1 MNKKTHKK
9 YVALLTLLA
18 MVICTMFCTNT
29 AKADTDLP
37 WDESEIAETSTC
49 VVNGVERI
57 LIILSNNDMY
67 LKVGND
73 NPIYV
78 TNSPNH
84 YKLDKYGTLWQTDSD
99 NIVYWKSYDFGEI
112 DESYGVVAINGS
124 GNLFS
129 MGKVESLIFDTN
141 GQFVIGFKL
150 ASGDSYYTYT
160 PDEIQSIV
168 ASDFSHYPALRLIS
182 SSGST
187 TPTPTP
193 TNSASTLTP
202 TPTPSNIP
210 TPTPTVP
217 AATPNVP
224 TPPAPTVSPV
234 VTPPTTSTPA
244 VTPKTTVTPKVSV
257 KKKAGYNCLSLGSK
271 ITSKYKLTKGKLT
284 WKGSSKSKKYSGIK
298 SAAFIKKSGNLVFM
312 TKKGKVYTLSPKGK
326 KKCIV
331 KKKAKKLILKNKFA
345 VKVKVGK
352 KFINIANK

>member
-18 MVICTMFCTNT
+18 MVVCTMFCTNT
-29 AKADTDLP
+29 VKADTDLP
-37 WDESEIAETSTC
+37 WDESEVVETSTC
-49 VVNGVERI
+49 VVNGVERS
-57 LIILSNNDMY
+57 LTVLKNTFVY
-67 LKVGND
+67 LKIGDASPKLVYLDAISIKFDQYGTIWAIDSDTSIRWWNYDLAPNDTSFKAILNPTAD
-73 NPIYV
+73 NP
-78 TNSPNH
+78 N
-84 YKLDKYGTLWQTDSD
+84 G
-99 NIVYWKSYDFGEI
+99 FI
-112 DESYGVVAINGS
+112 DD
-124 GNLFS
+124 
-129 MGKVESLIFDTN
+129 VESFILDEN
-141 GQFVIGFKL
+141 NQFVVGYKTL
-150 ASGDSYYTYT
+150 SGQTYPILT
-160 PDEIQSIV
+160 LDEMKEILK
-168 ASDFSHYPALRLIS
+168 DS
-182 SSGST
+182 SS
-187 TPTPTP
+187 
-193 TNSASTLTP
+193 TP

-224 TPPAPTVSPV
+224 TPSVPTVSPV
-234 VTPPTTSTPA
+234 ATPPTTSTPA

-298 SAAFIKKSGNLVFM
+298 SAAFIKKSGNLVFL

>member
-1 MNKKTHKK
+1 MNKKTQKK

-18 MVICTMFCTNT
+18 MVVCTMFCTNT
-29 AKADTDLP
+29 AKADTNLP
-37 WDESEIAETSTC
+37 WDESEVVETSTC
-49 VVNGVERI
+49 IVNGVERN
-57 LIILSNNDMY
+57 LIILDDASVY
-67 LKVGND
+67 LRIGESA
-73 NPIYV
+73 PLLIYV
-78 TNSPNH
+78 GFNNVSA
-84 YKLDKYGTLWQTDSD
+84 KFDQYGTIWVMDSRD
-99 NIVYWKSYDFGEI
+99 DAIRWWNYDLSPTELDF
-112 DESYGVVAINGS
+112 YAINKPTAE
-124 GNLFS
+124 NPDAFVDD
-129 MGKVESLIFDTN
+129 VESFILDENNKFIVGYKTFS
-141 GQFVIGFKL
+141 GQ
-150 ASGDSYYTYT
+150 TYPILT
-160 PDEIQSIV
+160 LDEMKEILK
-168 ASDFSHYPALRLIS
+168 DS
-182 SSGST
+182 SS
-187 TPTPTP
+187 
-193 TNSASTLTP
+193 TP

-224 TPPAPTVSPV
+224 TPSVPTVSPV
-234 VTPPTTSTPA
+234 ATPPTTSTPA

>member
-1 MNKKTHKK
+1 
-9 YVALLTLLA
+9 
-18 MVICTMFCTNT
+18 MFYTNT
-29 AKADTDLP
+29 ARAEENLP
-37 WDESEIAETSTC
+37 DCPIVKTYTC
-49 VVNGVERI
+49 TVNGTVRTLTEYENSYIYMQIDDQKPEYLWHDTLDVGIDKLSTVWVISPIKSTI
-57 LIILSNNDMY
+57 LWWNYDLFGYEDKGFVNVYISNIEDSD
-67 LKVGND
+67 L
-73 NPIYV
+73 YV
-78 TNSPNH
+78 T
-84 YKLDKYGTLWQTDSD
+84 D
-99 NIVYWKSYDFGEI
+99 
-112 DESYGVVAINGS
+112 
-124 GNLFS
+124 
-129 MGKVESLIFDTN
+129 VESLIRDENDFVTGYKTKDGQTHPILTFDEM
-141 GQFVIGFKL
+141 K
-150 ASGDSYYTYT
+150 SYFP
-160 PDEIQSIV
+160 PDNN
-168 ASDFSHYPALRLIS
+168 DP
-182 SSGST
+182 

-193 TNSASTLTP
+193 T
-202 TPTPSNIP
+202 I
-210 TPTPTVP
+210 P

-298 SAAFIKKSGNLVFM
+298 SAAFIKKSGNLVFL

>member
-1 MNKKTHKK
+1 MNKKTQKK

-18 MVICTMFCTNT
+18 MVVCTMFCTNT
-29 AKADTDLP
+29 VKADTDLP
-37 WDESEIAETSTC
+37 WDESEVVETSTC
-49 VVNGVERI
+49 VVNGVERS
-57 LIILSNNDMY
+57 LIILKDSSIY
-67 LKVGND
+67 LKIGD
-73 NPIYV
+73 SSPISVYFDSKS
-78 TNSPNH
+78 T
-84 YKLDKYGTLWQTDSD
+84 KFDQYGTIWIIDSLD
-99 NIVYWKSYDFGEI
+99 TAICWWNYDLSPDDITFHP
-112 DESYGVVAINGS
+112 INKPTAE
-124 GNLFS
+124 NPNAYVND
-129 MGKVESLIFDTN
+129 VESLIFDEN
-141 GQFVIGFKL
+141 DQFVVGYKTF
-150 ASGDSYYTYT
+150 SGQTYSILTLDEMKSYFPNTST
-160 PDEIQSIV
+160 P
-168 ASDFSHYPALRLIS
+168 
-182 SSGST
+182 
-187 TPTPTP
+187 
-193 TNSASTLTP
+193 TP

-224 TPPAPTVSPV
+224 TPSVPTVSPV
-234 VTPPTTSTPA
+234 ATPPTTSTPA

-298 SAAFIKKSGNLVFM
+298 SAAFIKKSGNLVFL

>member
-1 MNKKTHKK
+1 MKNVKKSRKH
-9 YVALLTLLA
+9 VALLTMLA
-18 MVICTMFCTNT
+18 IIICTMFCTNT
-29 AKADTDLP
+29 AKADTNLP
-37 WDESEIAETSTC
+37 WDESEVVETSTC
-49 VVNGVERI
+49 VVNGVERS
-57 LIILSNNDMY
+57 LIILKDSSIY
-67 LKVGND
+67 LKIGD
-73 NPIYV
+73 SSPISVYFDSKS
-78 TNSPNH
+78 T
-84 YKLDKYGTLWQTDSD
+84 KFDQYGTIWIIDSLD
-99 NIVYWKSYDFGEI
+99 TAIRWWNYDLSPDDITFHP
-112 DESYGVVAINGS
+112 INKPTAE
-124 GNLFS
+124 NPKAFVDD
-129 MGKVESLIFDTN
+129 VESLVLDEN
-141 GQFVIGFKL
+141 NQFVVGYKTF
-150 ASGDSYYTYT
+150 SGQTYPILT
-160 PDEIQSIV
+160 LDEMKEILK
-168 ASDFSHYPALRLIS
+168 DS
-182 SSGST
+182 SS
-187 TPTPTP
+187 
-193 TNSASTLTP
+193 TP

-210 TPTPTVP
+210 TPTPTIP

-234 VTPPTTSTPA
+234 ATPPTTNTPA
-244 VTPKTTVTPKVSV
+244 VTPKITVTPKVSV